1 MNTASTTSTKPSRR
15 HAWQAPGGRFDFD
28 SPNAF
33 ISTYLRGTY
42 QAALAALPALLVS
55 SFLTVG
61 FAPAASAPP
70 LILANELGPEVD
82 PAKYLVS
89 EKFDGVRALWDG
101 AALRFR
107 SGRAV
112 HAPAWFIAKLPA
124 NQPLD
129 GELWLGRGRFD
140 PLSGI
145 VRKTEPQDAE
155 WRDIKYMIFEL
166 PDAAGTFAERAQKIR
181 DVIAQAQWP
190 QLVAVEQFRVAD
202 RAALK
207 RKLDQIVRAGG
218 EGLMLHLAAAPYVT
232 GRSDV
237 LLKLK
242 PLQDTEAVVIEHVP
256 GKGKYQGMLGALRVE
271 MPDGKKFLIGTGFT
285 DEVRRKPPPLGTTVT
300 YTYRGLTQ
308 TGLPRFASYLRVR
321 EEF

>member
-1 MNTASTTSTKPSRR
+1 MRSNTRQRVRRAAQTAIAGILVAVLFVCNSAS
-15 HAWQAPGGRFDFD
+15 
-28 SPNAF
+28 
-33 ISTYLRGTY
+33 
-42 QAALAALPALLVS
+42 
-55 SFLTVG
+55 
-61 FAPAASAPP
+61 AASAPP
-70 LILANELGPEVD
+70 LLLANELGPEVD

-107 SGRAV
+107 SGRPV
-112 HAPAWFIAKLPA
+112 HAPAWFVAKLPVS
-124 NQPLD
+124 QPLD

-140 PLSGI
+140 SLSGI
-145 VRKTEPQDAE
+145 VRKTEPQDVE
-155 WRDIKYMIFEL
+155 WRQLKYMIFEL
-166 PDAAGTFAERAQKIR
+166 PDASGTFAERAQKIR
-181 DVIAQAQWP
+181 EVVARAKWP

-218 EGLMLHLAAAPYVT
+218 EGLMLHLADAPYVT

-242 PLQDTEAVVIEHVP
+242 PLQDTEALVLEHVP

-271 MPDGKKFLIGTGFT
+271 TSDGKRFLIGTGFT
-285 DEVRRKPPPLGTTVT
+285 DAVRKHPPPVGATIT
-300 YTYRGLTQ
+300 YTYRGLSK

-321 EEF
+321 EDF